1 METTVTP
8 TSPCAPTGPRVYPL
22 AFANMIV
29 KIFDDLVTGGEGK
42 PPLDYVP
49 EFGGQI
55 CFESTP
61 GLIGRKQAC
70 TVFFA
75 IWGATKTFIAH
86 SIWKIHFPNRLRC
99 YTKCRQE
106 NQPRGSMLTDGCWVL
121 KNVWSGL
128 FAIKIMHKF
137 VILLLELDG
146 KSLPLWTVLSWHP
159 FRKWVLYKWETSALT
174 TGKLEK
180 NFKYVANLMALF
192 RTVQGH

>member
-75 IWGATKTFIAH
+75 I
-86 SIWKIHFPNRLRC
+86 
-99 YTKCRQE
+99 
-106 NQPRGSMLTDGCWVL
+106 
-121 KNVWSGL
+121 
-128 FAIKIMHKF
+128 
-137 VILLLELDG
+137 
-146 KSLPLWTVLSWHP
+146 
-159 FRKWVLYKWETSALT
+159 
-174 TGKLEK
+174 
-180 NFKYVANLMALF
+180 
-192 RTVQGH
+192 